1 MVNVLNNYKII
12 VNGDNMDKKTPRFN
26 EGDEIEV
33 IINKRLIDK
42 ESKFIMNG
50 YNPSVVY
57 DENLDEPEIEL
68 DNNQKIDDIEIEN

>member
-1 MVNVLNNYKII
+1 MNNVKNNYKILN
-12 VNGDNMDKKTPRFN
+12 NGDEIDKTLPFKFN

-50 YNPSVVY
+50 YNPSIVY
-57 DENLDEPEIEL
+57 DENLDEPEIEM
-68 DNNQKIDDIEIEN
+68 DNKQKIDDIEI